1 MLRPGPRPRGGSPR
15 GLRPCSDRDPPGF
28 CVKNAVFPRAEP
40 ACGPL
45 RPAAPRAAP
54 ALCGR
59 PPCHLRAFA
68 TPALPAAPLGC
79 PSVTATTLPPF
90 IDSATTRT
98 ISSDKTKNAHV
109 CAQNATLTPMLPSS
123 QRTLGYFRGG
133 VWLLCAYC
141 AQVCTHV
148 AYVCGFRD
156 ADGVTS
162 CGSRDLSAPSP
173 WRDHPAGQSSSQP
186 HACQLAQ
193 TGRMCGSVLLVLNPE
208 RGPVP

>member
-133 VWLLCAYC
+133 VW
-141 AQVCTHV
+141 
-148 AYVCGFRD
+148 YVHTSHTY
-156 ADGVTS
+156 ADLEMRTESPRADPEICLPRALGVTTLQVS
-162 CGSRDLSAPSP
+162 LPHSRM
-173 WRDHPAGQSSSQP
+173 PASSLRPGACVGQCSWF
-186 HACQLAQ
+186 
-193 TGRMCGSVLLVLNPE
+193 
-208 RGPVP
+208 

>member
-1 MLRPGPRPRGGSPR
+1 MSPEHPLCSHGCLTQVSGTEMLRPGPRPRGGSPR

-109 CAQNATLTPMLPSS
+109 CAQNATLTPMLLSFSVNKFNEVFPK
-123 QRTLGYFRGG
+123 
-133 VWLLCAYC
+133 
-141 AQVCTHV
+141 
-148 AYVCGFRD
+148 
-156 ADGVTS
+156 
-162 CGSRDLSAPSP
+162 SRMREMASK
-173 WRDHPAGQSSSQP
+173 W
-186 HACQLAQ
+186 
-193 TGRMCGSVLLVLNPE
+193 VLNS
-208 RGPVP
+208 